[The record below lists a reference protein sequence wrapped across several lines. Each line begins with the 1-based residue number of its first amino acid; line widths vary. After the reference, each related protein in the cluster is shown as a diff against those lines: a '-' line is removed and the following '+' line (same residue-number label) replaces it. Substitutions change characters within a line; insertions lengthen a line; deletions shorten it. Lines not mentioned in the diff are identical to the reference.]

1 MTQQQQETGA
11 MASRSSGKEFRTSVI
26 LTERQVKRVREIAQA
41 NDASIA
47 WVLRQAVD
55 RYLETQSATS
65 VTQGGKPPGTTKV
78 R

>member
-1 MTQQQQETGA
+1 
-11 MASRSSGKEFRTSVI
+11 MAPRSSRKEFRTSVI
-26 LTERQVKRVREIAQA
+26 LTEGQFKSVREIAQA

-55 RYLETQSATS
+55 RYLEAKGATS
-65 VTQGGKPPGTTKV
+65 MDQVRTPVTTET

>member
-1 MTQQQQETGA
+1 MV
-11 MASRSSGKEFRTSVI
+11 SRSSRKEFRTSVI
-26 LTERQVKRVREIAQA
+26 LTEGQFKRVREIAQA

-55 RYLETQSATS
+55 RYLKAQRATS
-65 VTQGGKPPGTTKV
+65 MDRGGKPPETTQV

>member
-1 MTQQQQETGA
+1 
-11 MASRSSGKEFRTSVI
+11 MASRSSRKEFRTSVI
-26 LTERQVKRVREIAQA
+26 LTEGQFKRVREMAQA

-65 VTQGGKPPGTTKV
+65 VSQAGKPPGTTQV

>member
-1 MTQQQQETGA
+1 
-11 MASRSSGKEFRTSVI
+11 MAPRSSRKEFRTSVI
-26 LTERQVKRVREIAQA
+26 LTEGQFKRVREMAQA

-55 RYLETQSATS
+55 RYLEA
-65 VTQGGKPPGTTKV
+65 QGAASMDRGDKPPETTQV